1 MTYDGSNPLHV
12 AQARARIDRFAK
24 DGKTFELTEK
34 RPKRSLSQNAYLHV
48 LLAYFAAQYGERM
61 EYVKDCIYKAH
72 VNRTLFLRE
81 KEDRLLGK
89 IPYLRSTAEL
99 DSGEMAL
106 SIDRFRTWA
115 AQEAGIYLPS
125 ADEHRLLAMA
135 EMETERNK
143 EFV

>member
-12 AQARARIDRFAK
+12 AQARARIDRFANA
-24 DGKTFELTEK
+24 GKIFELTEK
-34 RPKRSLSQNAYLHV
+34 RPRRSLPQNAYLHV
-48 LLAYFAAQYGERM
+48 LLAYFASQYGERM

-72 VNRTLFLRE
+72 VNRDLFLRE

-89 IPYLRSTAEL
+89 IPYLRSTADL
-99 DSGEMAL
+99 DSAEMAL

-135 EMETERNK
+135 EMEIERNK
-143 EFV
+143 EYV